1 MGWYSRLV
9 VPRLIDL
16 AMRGKVT
23 TARRVE
29 LVPGAGGVVL
39 EVGVGS
45 GLNLPF
51 YSPAVKRLYG
61 IDPSSELLA
70 MARKKLE
77 RLTFPVELRPESAE
91 QLSLERESVDT
102 IVMTWTL
109 CSIPDPASALREM
122 RRVLKPQGRMIF
134 IEHGLAPDASVRAW
148 QDRLQPIWGKFAG
161 GCHLNRKIDELLL
174 VGGFRLAELRTA
186 YLPGPR
192 PFTYTYEGYAVRP

>member
-1 MGWYSRLV
+1 
-9 VPRLIDL
+9 
-16 AMRGKVT
+16 MRGKVT

-161 GCHLNRKIDELLL
+161 GCHLNRRIDELLL